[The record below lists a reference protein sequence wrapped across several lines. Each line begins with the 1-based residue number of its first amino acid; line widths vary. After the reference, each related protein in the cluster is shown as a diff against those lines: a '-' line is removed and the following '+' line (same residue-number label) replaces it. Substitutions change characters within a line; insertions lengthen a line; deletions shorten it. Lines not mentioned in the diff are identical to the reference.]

1 MKTNT
6 ISRSGKSAIKKVSAN
21 KTKPKGIGRVERS
34 FFPGKELP
42 RIYGPGDTNALESGF
57 LPAWISKNKKSI
69 EADLLEYGAVLFRGF
84 QISSAQEFEDV
95 ALSLD
100 KNLKT
105 DYLGTSP
112 RNKVTQF
119 VHTASELPPHYPIMQ
134 HAEMSFLDKPPR
146 KLMFFCAVAPN
157 AHGETPIADLRK
169 IYEDLDPDL
178 LKKFET
184 KGVKYIR
191 KYDGPN
197 ASRYNLWK
205 TKRWDEMFSTKEK
218 KQVEKIAAQQRF
230 QVEWLPE
237 DGLKLTNKQVAVRKH
252 PIAKTKAWHNHSQVF
267 HQDAARLE
275 YAKILKQQG
284 TIRSFILAG
293 VLYVLTFLKKKL
305 VEPKDQDTNVIFGDD
320 SEISVSEIGKVSRTF
335 WKHLSIFSWQKGD
348 VLLIDNYS
356 VSHGRLPFSGPREIL
371 VTWTD

>member
-1 MKTNT
+1 MK
-6 ISRSGKSAIKKVSAN
+6 SGATSKTRIKKVSPN
-21 KTKPKGIGRVERS
+21 KSKPKGLGRVERS

-42 RIYGPGDTNALESGF
+42 RIYSPGDTNALEPGF
-57 LPAWISKNKKSI
+57 LSAWVSKNKNSL
-69 EADLLEYGAVLFRGF
+69 EADLLEYGAILFRGF
-84 QISSAQEFEDV
+84 SIDSAQEFEDV

-112 RNKVTQF
+112 RNKVTKF

-146 KLMFFCAVAPN
+146 KLMFYCAVPTQAQ
-157 AHGETPIADLRK
+157 GETPLTDLRK
-169 IYEDLDPDL
+169 VYEDLDPAL

-184 KGVKYIR
+184 KGVKYLR

-197 ASRYNLWK
+197 ASRYSLWK
-205 TKRWDEMFSTKEK
+205 TKRWDEMFSTTDK
-218 KQVEKIAAQQRF
+218 KDVEKIASKQRF

-237 DGLKLTNKQVAVRKH
+237 DGLRLVNKQVSVRTH
-252 PIAKTKAWHNHSQVF
+252 PVAKTKAWHNHSQVF
-267 HQDAARLE
+267 HQDAAKIE
-275 YAKILKQQG
+275 YNKIRKYQG
-284 TIRSFILAG
+284 TVRSVILSL
-293 VLYVLTFLKKKL
+293 VLVILTTIKKWF
-305 VEPKDQDTNVIFGDD
+305 VEPKDQDTNVVFGDGT
-320 SEISVSEIGKVSRTF
+320 EISSAEIRKVNDTF
-335 WKHLSIFSWQKGD
+335 WKHLSVFPWQKGD

>member
-6 ISRSGKSAIKKVSAN
+6 VSRSGKSAIKKVSPN

-42 RIYGPGDTNALESGF
+42 RIYGPGDTNALEPGF
-57 LPAWISKNKKSI
+57 LPAWVSKNKKSI
-69 EADLLEYGAVLFRGF
+69 EADLLEYGAILFRGF

-146 KLMFFCAVAPN
+146 KLMFFCAVAPKE
-157 AHGETPIADLRK
+157 HGETPITDLRK

-191 KYDGPN
+191 KYDGPS

-284 TIRSFILAG
+284 TIRSAILAG

-320 SEISVSEIGKVSRTF
+320 SEISVSEIGKVSQTF
-335 WKHLSIFSWQKGD
+335 WKHLSVFSWQKGD

>member
-1 MKTNT
+1 M
-6 ISRSGKSAIKKVSAN
+6 KSASVPKSKIRKVSPN
-21 KTKPKGIGRVERS
+21 KTKPKGLGRVEKS

-42 RIYGPGDTNALESGF
+42 RVYSPGDTDALEPGF
-57 LPAWISKNKKSI
+57 LPAWAGKNKNSI
-69 EADLLEYGAVLFRGF
+69 AEDLLEYGAILFRGF
-84 QISSAQEFEDV
+84 SVHSAQEFEDI

-112 RNKVTQF
+112 RNRVTKF

-146 KLMFFCAVAPN
+146 KLMFFCSVPTSAQ
-157 AHGETPIADLRK
+157 GETPLADLRK
-169 IYEDLDPDL
+169 IYEDMEPSL

-191 KYDGPN
+191 KYDGPK
-197 ASRYNLWK
+197 ASRYSLWK
-205 TKRWDEMFSTKEK
+205 TKRWDEMFSTTDKKE
-218 KQVEKIAAQQRF
+218 VEKIAAKQRF
-230 QVEWLPE
+230 QVEWLEE
-237 DGLKLTNKQVAVRKH
+237 DGLKLTNKQVAVRVH
-252 PIAKTKAWHNHSQVF
+252 PKAKTKAWHNHSQVF
-267 HQDAARLE
+267 HQDAAKIE
-275 YAKILKQQG
+275 YGKIRNYQK
-284 TIRSFILAG
+284 TPRSAILSL
-293 VLYVLTFLKKKL
+293 VIVVLTALKKWFVKP
-305 VEPKDQDTNVIFGDD
+305 EDQDTNVVFGDGT
-320 SEISVSEIGKVSRTF
+320 EISPEEIRKVNDAF
-335 WKHLSIFSWQKGD
+335 WKHLSVFPWKQGD